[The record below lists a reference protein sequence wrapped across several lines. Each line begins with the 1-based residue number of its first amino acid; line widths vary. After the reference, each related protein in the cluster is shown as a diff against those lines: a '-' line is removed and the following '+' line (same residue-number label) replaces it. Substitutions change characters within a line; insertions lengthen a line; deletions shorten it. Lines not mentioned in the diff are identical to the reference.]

1 MQRVSEPSREEIF
14 PGDGLFFC
22 HEIHVLRTF
31 VYFSIDKEHLFW
43 YYIENEQMFREV
55 RTMTKKYRVV
65 SKFRFTIFM
74 TLFILIAITA
84 VGTMLGFNT
93 VSSSSKDLYNQVQI
107 ESGDTLWDIAVEYGP
122 EDSDVRK
129 TVREICDL
137 NQISADQLHPGQKI
151 IVPVYE

>member
-1 MQRVSEPSREEIF
+1 
-14 PGDGLFFC
+14 
-22 HEIHVLRTF
+22 
-31 VYFSIDKEHLFW
+31 
-43 YYIENEQMFREV
+43 
-55 RTMTKKYRVV
+55 MTKKYRVV

>member
-1 MQRVSEPSREEIF
+1 MYVTCRNLMPRKQA
-14 PGDGLFFC
+14 GAGFFF
-22 HEIHVLRTF
+22 VFLRTF

-84 VGTMLGFNT
+84 IGTMLGFNT

-122 EDSDVRK
+122 EDSDVRR